1 MTTLGVGGFGK
12 AKKVKWHGREA
23 VVKYININQDPS
35 ATFATCTINRDMA
48 KEEGRIM
55 SLFKN
60 RDSIAEIYAVD
71 GHAIYMKYYP
81 DGSLRSQLDQDN
93 VYEDR
98 YFMLD
103 DIIAGL
109 REIHGL
115 NFVHSDLKASNILC
129 ETHERI
135 RCLITDFGAARKK
148 GSTPIAYTDGFVPPD
163 FFKKPLC
170 FEDDIYSLGKLCI
183 ELFTGIG
190 DITGI
195 NYNNFNNK
203 IGEQTKMKINIKD
216 IEYISRDEIYSNYFK
231 YIEPIINYMASMD
244 LPILNADSINE
255 FIDNIIFNYYGF
267 AEYDGNLY
275 IIEL

>member
-1 MTTLGVGGFGK
+1 
-12 AKKVKWHGREA
+12 
-23 VVKYININQDPS
+23 
-35 ATFATCTINRDMA
+35 
-48 KEEGRIM
+48 
-55 SLFKN
+55 
-60 RDSIAEIYAVD
+60 
-71 GHAIYMKYYP
+71 
-81 DGSLRSQLDQDN
+81 
-93 VYEDR
+93 
-98 YFMLD
+98 MLD

-129 ETHERI
+129 ETYERI

-203 IGEQTKMKINIKD
+203 VNPSDFTNNKNAKNETEHYKFD
-216 IEYISRDEIYSNYFK
+216 L
-231 YIEPIINYMASMD
+231 MD
-244 LPILNADSINE
+244 LVHECLNPDSSQRPSLKDFYN
-255 FIDNIIFNYYGF
+255 FVSSYG
-267 AEYDGNLY
+267 G
-275 IIEL
+275 